1 MILKLI
7 SSTLFLLFLAPLNA
21 QKAIYK
27 IEFISNWSSTTHPT
41 DYPTGSAHWS
51 ALIGASHNNAVSF
64 FEIGQ
69 LATDGVEQVAESG
82 SNTSIT
88 QEINASI
95 SNANT
100 YKIIEGSGLSSGL
113 GTITINDVEFD
124 MNFPLVS
131 LITMIAPS
139 PDWVAQVNNIKMTDN
154 NNDWLQSVTID
165 VHATD
170 TGTDNGTTYA
180 SGNDDTSPAQN
191 ISSLEN
197 TTPFSNQFIGTFKFS
212 LQQVLDVNDQNIE
225 NNFSIYPNPSTGK
238 IFLNNTGNL
247 SLEKIEI
254 YAVNGKKLKEFT
266 NLSNKKHLALESFSA
281 GLYYLKLKTNKGIFI
296 KKLVL
301 QF

>member
-1 MILKLI
+1 MLQQFFYFGLC
-7 SSTLFLLFLAPLNA
+7 LLFWIPSHA
-21 QKAIYK
+21 QKAVYK
-27 IEFISNWSSTTHPT
+27 IEFISNWSSSTHST
-41 DYPTGSAHWS
+41 DYPTGLAHWS
-51 ALIGASHNNAVSF
+51 ALIGASHNNTISF

-69 LATDGVEQVAESG
+69 PATDGVEQVAENG
-82 SNTSIT
+82 NNTTIT

-95 SNANT
+95 SNGNT
-100 YKIIEGSGLSSGL
+100 YKIIEGSGLNTGP
-113 GTITINDVEFD
+113 GTITINDIEFD

-139 PDWVAQVNNIKMTDN
+139 PDWVAQVNNLKMTDN
-154 NNDWLQSVTID
+154 NNDWQQSITID

-170 TGTDNGTTYA
+170 AGTDNGTTYA
-180 SGNDDTSPAQN
+180 SDNDDTNPAQN

-197 TTPFSNQFIGTFKFS
+197 TAPFSNQIVGTFKFT
-212 LQQVLDVNDQNIE
+212 LQQVLALNDQNIAH
-225 NNFSIYPNPSTGK
+225 SLSVYPNPSTGK

-266 NLSNKKHLALESFSA
+266 NLSNKKHLALESLSD
-281 GLYYLKLKTNKGIFI
+281 GLYYLKLKTDKGILI